1 METYKQS
8 SSDVS
13 SQNREQQ
20 LGKSAALIS
29 VLVIIS
35 RITGF
40 IRTWAQAY
48 ALGATVIASCYSV
61 ANNLPNQ
68 LYELVIGGMLVT
80 AFLPVYLSVKK
91 KSGIHQASEYASN
104 LTSLVVIL
112 MTAVTVIGFIFA
124 GQVVYTQ
131 SFSARS
137 DFDTALAV
145 YFFKFFV
152 IEVLLYALS
161 SIFSGILNA
170 ERDYF
175 WSSAAPIF
183 NNFVTI
189 ASFLAYAFLVNSYP
203 VAALIILALGNPLGV
218 LIQVVLQI
226 PSLIKQGIRLRFH
239 VDLKDPALKDTL
251 SIGIPSL
258 VVMVGSF
265 VTVSVQTS
273 SALSVCAEGA
283 SIAFYARLW
292 YTLPYAIL
300 AVPITT
306 AMFTELSY
314 DIAKHD
320 MKSYCA
326 GIQTGTQKILFLM
339 IPFSLFLIM
348 YALPLVH
355 LMAAGKFNPQQ
366 LQDTALYLA
375 GLAVSLP
382 AYGVCMYLQKIC
394 SSLRTMKY
402 YAFSA
407 LVASLIQVAFCIYL
421 TPLFGLCM
429 VALSSSVM
437 FVVVDILTFI
447 MLFARLH
454 ELSLLSFVLS
464 CFRAFI
470 CGLAGAVVGGFIF
483 WLSGHGALLYDSS
496 LTVSLASV
504 LGMLILSGVPA
515 LVVTFGFAW
524 VFHMPEID
532 FIRSLVHKKQL

>member
-1 METYKQS
+1 M
-8 SSDVS
+8 D
-13 SQNREQQ
+13 
-20 LGKSAALIS
+20 
-29 VLVIIS
+29 
-35 RITGF
+35 
-40 IRTWAQAY
+40 
-48 ALGATVIASCYSV
+48 
-61 ANNLPNQ
+61 
-68 LYELVIGGMLVT
+68 
-80 AFLPVYLSVKK
+80 
-91 KSGIHQASEYASN
+91 
-104 LTSLVVIL
+104 
-112 MTAVTVIGFIFA
+112 
-124 GQVVYTQ
+124 
-131 SFSARS
+131 
-137 DFDTALAV
+137 
-145 YFFKFFV
+145 
-152 IEVLLYALS
+152 
-161 SIFSGILNA
+161 
-170 ERDYF
+170 
-175 WSSAAPIF
+175 
-183 NNFVTI
+183 
-189 ASFLAYAFLVNSYP
+189 
-203 VAALIILALGNPLGV
+203 
-218 LIQVVLQI
+218 
-226 PSLIKQGIRLRFH
+226 
-239 VDLKDPALKDTL
+239 
-251 SIGIPSL
+251 
-258 VVMVGSF
+258 
-265 VTVSVQTS
+265 
-273 SALSVCAEGA
+273 
-283 SIAFYARLW
+283 ARLW

-320 MKSYCA
+320 MRSYCA

-402 YAFSA
+402 YAFST

-464 CFRAFI
+464 CVRSLM
-470 CGLAGAVVGGFIF
+470 CGLAGAVVGGIIF
-483 WLSGHGALLYDSS
+483 WLSGYGALLYDPHS
-496 LTVSLASV
+496 TVSLALV
-504 LGMLILSGVPA
+504 LGVLILSGMPA